1 MWLSEL
7 FRTLYLMT
15 SERDKPSPLDR
26 VKREQITYDKSSGV
40 LRVQFKP
47 GEDIKIFNVAN
58 SKSMDGIMDG
68 ASNVIATGD
77 IDHAKLQVGDIGIY
91 QRLVTLIVHEIIE
104 ITKDMHGRLYK
115 FRGTN
120 NPNAD
125 RALVRD
131 VQVKYVRI
139 GQFD

>member
-7 FRTLYLMT
+7 FRKLYLLT

-26 VKREQITYDKSSGV
+26 VKVEQITYDRISGI
-40 LRVQFKP
+40 LKVQFRP

-77 IDHAKLQVGDIGIY
+77 FDHSELQVGDIGIY
-91 QRLVTLIVHEIIE
+91 QVWLKFIVHEIIN
-104 ITKDMHGRLYK
+104 ITKDIHGRLYK

-120 NPNAD
+120 NVNAD
-125 RALVRD
+125 RSLVRD

>member
-1 MWLSEL
+1 MLSEL
-7 FRTLYLMT
+7 FRKLYLMT
-15 SERDKPSPLDR
+15 SKRDKPSPLDR
-26 VKREQITYDKSSGV
+26 VKREQITYDKPSGV
-40 LRVQFKP
+40 LKVQFKP
-47 GEDIKIFNVAN
+47 GEDIRIFNVAN

-77 IDHAKLQVGDIGIY
+77 FDHSELQVGDIGIY
-91 QRLVTLIVHEIIE
+91 QSWTTLIVHEIIK
-104 ITKDMHGRLYK
+104 ITKDIHGRWYK

-120 NPNAD
+120 NPYAD